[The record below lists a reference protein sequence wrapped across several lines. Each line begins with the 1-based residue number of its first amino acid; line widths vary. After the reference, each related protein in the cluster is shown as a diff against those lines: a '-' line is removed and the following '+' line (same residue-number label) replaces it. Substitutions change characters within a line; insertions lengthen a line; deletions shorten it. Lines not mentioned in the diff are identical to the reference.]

1 MTHSNVE
8 RMNRDAWDEDTT
20 KAVIV
25 PKADGTGP
33 ARGRGMHRGLGVL
46 LLGMVAPVAL
56 AGSDAGNSARLP
68 MTDRGPLNGVI
79 GVPDG
84 WTSAAMPSTEISW
97 SVVNNA
103 VGQQTSQ
110 GASQESLLFDGETQ
124 TLVLRAGRRIG
135 RRLSLGLEVPWISHG
150 GGFLDRFIDAW
161 HDGLG
166 LDPGIRPEM
175 PTGDL
180 RYSYLRD
187 GVQQLDLQHHA
198 LGLGDLTT
206 SAAWALAGIDAGSR
220 LPLVEL
226 TTDIQWGTGDADDL
240 TGSGSTDIAAGLAV
254 RAPADGRLGWSLRAG
269 LLWPGAV
276 DAALPAAAGQVY
288 YYEGSLSWRLLP
300 SLDLV
305 MQTLGHSGAW
315 QSDLKLLGGHSL
327 QLGAGGH
334 WRFAEHFGLRFAVFE
349 DLRVDSAPDFGLELS
364 LAYRP

>member
-8 RMNRDAWDEDTT
+8 RMNRVAWDKDTT

-25 PKADGTGP
+25 PNPGRRGP
-33 ARGRGMHRGLGVL
+33 ARRRGRHCQLLAL
-46 LLGMVAPVAL
+46 LLAMAAPSAM
-56 AGSDAGNSARLP
+56 ASSDAGDSARLP

-84 WTSAAMPSTEISW
+84 WTSAAMPAADISW

-103 VGQQTSQ
+103 VGQQS
-110 GASQESLLFDGETQ
+110 SHESLLFDGETQ
-124 TLVLRAGRRIG
+124 ALVLRAGRRFG
-135 RRLSLGLEVPWISHG
+135 RRLSLGLEVPWLSHG
-150 GGFLDRFIDAW
+150 GGFLDRFIDSW

-166 LDPGIRPEM
+166 LDPGIRPEL

-180 RYSYLRD
+180 HYSYLRD
-187 GVQQLDLQHHA
+187 GVQLLNLQHQA
-198 LGLGDLTT
+198 SGLGDLTT
-206 SAAWALAGIDAGSR
+206 SAAWALAGVDASSK

-254 RAPADGRLGWSLRAG
+254 RAPAGGRLGWSLRAG

-276 DAALPAAAGQVY
+276 DAALPAVAGQVY
-288 YYEGSLSWRLLP
+288 YYEGSLSWRLVP
-300 SLDLV
+300 TLDLV
-305 MQTLGHSGAW
+305 VQVLGHSGTW

-334 WRFAEHFGLRFAVFE
+334 WRFGKHFGLRFAVFE
-349 DLRVDSAPDFGLELS
+349 DLRVDSAPDFGLELA

>member
-1 MTHSNVE
+1 
-8 RMNRDAWDEDTT
+8 MNRDAWDEDTT

-25 PKADGTGP
+25 PKPGRAGP
-33 ARGRGMHRGLGVL
+33 ARGRGRHRGLIV
-46 LLGMVAPVAL
+46 LLGMVAPVAM
-56 AGSDAGNSARLP
+56 AGSDAGDSVRLP

-79 GVPDG
+79 GLPAG
-84 WTSAAMPSTEISW
+84 WTSAAMPAAEISW
-97 SVVNNA
+97 SVANNA
-103 VGQQTSQ
+103 VGQESNE
-110 GASQESLLFDGETQ
+110 ESLLFDGETQ
-124 TLVLRAGRRIG
+124 ALVLRAGRRVG
-135 RRLSLGLEVPWISHG
+135 KRLSLGLEVPWLSHS

-166 LDPGIRPEM
+166 LDPGIRPTL

-180 RYSYLRD
+180 RYSYLRG
-187 GVQQLDLQHHA
+187 GVQAVDLQHHA
-198 LGLGDLTT
+198 SGLGDLTT
-206 SAAWALAGIDAGSR
+206 SAAWALAGVDTGSS

-226 TTDIQWGTGDADDL
+226 TTDIQWGTGDAADL

-254 RAPADGRLGWSLRAG
+254 TAAARERLGWSLRAG
-269 LLWPGAV
+269 MLWPGAV
-276 DAALPAAAGQVY
+276 DAPLPAAAGQVY

-305 MQTLGHSGAW
+305 LQALGHSGTW
-315 QSDLKLLGGHSL
+315 QSDLKMLGGHSL

-349 DLRVDSAPDFGLELS
+349 DLRVDSAPDFGLELA